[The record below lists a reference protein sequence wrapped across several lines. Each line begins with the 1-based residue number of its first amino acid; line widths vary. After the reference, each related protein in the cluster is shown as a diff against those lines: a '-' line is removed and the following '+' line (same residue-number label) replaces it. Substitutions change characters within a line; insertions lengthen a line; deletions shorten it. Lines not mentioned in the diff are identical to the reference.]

1 MPTKLTK
8 TLLLFNYD
16 WDCAGYERHR
26 ATHSF
31 THAGFDLFSFPS
43 NANLVRFDM
52 DRFVSKLAKQAR
64 AKNITA
70 VSSQNEQFGSLAAA
84 LLAEKMGWAGTPP
97 KAVVACQHKLYAREV
112 LERVCPEANV
122 AFARLP
128 YTYGGTIDN
137 SLPNGLRYP
146 VFAKPI
152 KAAFSVLARMVQN
165 QVQLHDHTRFGIY
178 ERWVIERLVEPF
190 DRIAQRLLPQVGSSH
205 SLILEEPAS
214 TTEHPVPQYSLD
226 GIAFDGEIKPIGVVD
241 SIMYPGTQ
249 SFMRF
254 DYPSQLAADAQVQAL
269 IVAKKFL
276 NEVGFTHGIF
286 NMEFFYDARSKKLT
300 VIEFNP
306 RMASQFADLYLR
318 VDGRDLYA
326 MALALAHGENPW
338 NVPTQA
344 RTAGAAASFVYR
356 EFKENTQPVTPTA
369 NALAALKAQFPDHLL
384 MHFPKA
390 GHSLK
395 RDFKW
400 LGSYRYGILHLGGAD
415 AADLRLRCEAASAL
429 LQWPASYLEIANPAH
444 LAVHATETTTLS
456 PLSQTQR
463 LST

>member
-1 MPTKLTK
+1 MPPK

-16 WDCAGYERHR
+16 WDCDGYDRHR
-26 ATHSF
+26 STHTF

-43 NANLVRFDM
+43 NANLVRFDL
-52 DRFVSKLAKQAR
+52 DRFVTRLAKQAR
-64 AKNITA
+64 AENITA
-70 VSSQNEQFGSLAAA
+70 VTSQNEQFGALAAA
-84 LLAEKMGWAGTPP
+84 LLAEKMGWPGTSPE
-97 KAVVACQHKLYAREV
+97 AVVACQHKLYAREV

-122 AFARLP
+122 AFGRLP
-128 YTYGGTIDN
+128 YTYGGTIGN
-137 SLPNGLRYP
+137 TLPNGLRYP

-190 DRIAQRLLPQVGSSH
+190 DRVAQRLLSQVGSSH

-214 TTEHPVPQYSLD
+214 TAEHPVPQYSLD
-226 GIAFDGEIKPIGVVD
+226 GVAFDGEIKPIGVVD

-254 DYPSQLAADAQVQAL
+254 DYPSQLPADAQAQAL

-276 NEVGFTHGIF
+276 NAIGFTYGIF
-286 NMEFFYDARSKKLT
+286 NMEFFYDALSKKLT

-326 MALALAHGENPW
+326 MVLALAHGKNPW
-338 NVPTQA
+338 QVPAQA
-344 RTAGAAASFVYR
+344 PTAGAAASFVYR
-356 EFKENTQPVTPTA
+356 EFNENTQPVTPTA
-369 NALAALKAQFPDHLL
+369 IALAALKSQFPDSLL

-400 LGSYRYGILHLGGAD
+400 LGSYRYGILHLGGVD
-415 AADLRLRCEAASAL
+415 AAGLRTRCEAASAI
-429 LQWPASYLEIANPAH
+429 LQWPAPYLEIANPAH
-444 LAVHATETTTLS
+444 LATHVAEIISS
-456 PLSQTQR
+456 PHLSQTQR